1 MNGRINM
8 FADLKIRKSRV
19 ESEKLL
25 ATMIGGALLGS
36 LVSPVLGAIIGGII
50 GGLLSVIEV
59 SYA

>member
-1 MNGRINM
+1 M
-8 FADLKIRKSRV
+8 FADLKIRKARV

-25 ATMIGGALLGS
+25 ATMIGGTLLGS

-59 SYA
+59 SHA